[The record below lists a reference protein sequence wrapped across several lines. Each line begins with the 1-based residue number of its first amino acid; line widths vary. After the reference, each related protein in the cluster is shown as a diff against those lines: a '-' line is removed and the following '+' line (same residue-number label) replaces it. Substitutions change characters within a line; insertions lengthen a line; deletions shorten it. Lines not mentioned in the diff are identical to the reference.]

1 MSIACGLS
9 SVNGSVG
16 GLPLFL
22 RIPKPSPGLL
32 AASLCVKGAAPG
44 AVGCS
49 EALTDAAIPCV
60 EGVAEGQLWD
70 RSLGVSVDGA
80 SAQTVGISFA

>member
-32 AASLCVKGAAPG
+32 AASPCVKGQPLGQWG
-44 AVGCS
+44 A
-49 EALTDAAIPCV
+49 LK
-60 EGVAEGQLWD
+60 L
-70 RSLGVSVDGA
+70 SLMQQCLVWKEWLRGSSGMGLLA
-80 SAQTVGISFA
+80 